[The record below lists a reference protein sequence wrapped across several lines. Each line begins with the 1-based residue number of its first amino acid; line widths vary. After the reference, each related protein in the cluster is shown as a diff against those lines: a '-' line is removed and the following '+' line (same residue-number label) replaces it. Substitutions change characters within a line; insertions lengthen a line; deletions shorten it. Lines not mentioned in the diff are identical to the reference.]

1 MFPRLFERG
10 GLRTTKVP
18 RDDRSLQEEERKW
31 DWTEARP
38 MSGGA
43 FVKSGG
49 VDRGPVLW
57 TENTEHRDA
66 EQGVRVDQVQEM
78 NTTNAEIKAT
88 LG

>member
-1 MFPRLFERG
+1 MWIWWREQP
-10 GLRTTKVP
+10 P
-18 RDDRSLQEEERKW
+18 SLQEEERKW